1 MIRQRDFLVRH
12 RHRLAL
18 LAVLGVIALAV
29 TVEHAGVGYAGMT
42 DMDEGAG
49 DAVAMCLAVVATSVA
64 ALAAAGA
71 ARAVGS
77 NRALFAFVAVAT
89 AHMAPRRTITAV
101 PARAGPQELQVFR
114 R

>member
-71 ARAVGS
+71 AGAVGS
-77 NRALFAFVAVAT
+77 NSAPFAFVAT